1 MFSSDITVT
10 KISRMHTF
18 LEKVFTRNFFYL
30 LELSRQLTTIWSNF
44 VKTGTPRNPRVNKPY
59 HASVHPVYRSPR
71 TSLQGEGEEEEEKI
85 KPKSI
90 LNTDFNW
97 TNLAKKVK
105 IYIFI
110 IIITFCKKIDLKNIF

>member
-1 MFSSDITVT
+1 MS
-10 KISRMHTF
+10 
-18 LEKVFTRNFFYL
+18 
-30 LELSRQLTTIWSNF
+30 TIWSNF

-71 TSLQGEGEEEEEKI
+71 TSLQGKGEEEEEKT

-105 IYIFI
+105 IN
-110 IIITFCKKIDLKNIF
+110 ITFCKKLGIKNICLDNKNICLDNKNICLGRIR